1 MPRSRYWKNSRR
13 PSVSKA
19 APSATAWTNFM
30 GILRCVIPCT
40 ECRALCHAA
49 ATRATPGDRSAGDTG
64 RRARYGWR
72 EQEERHERRTGTPDS
87 PGGRAEAAGAQG
99 DTEIGRAHV

>member
-1 MPRSRYWKNSRR
+1 
-13 PSVSKA
+13 
-19 APSATAWTNFM
+19 M

-72 EQEERHERRTGTPDS
+72 EQEERHDRRTGTPDS

-99 DTEIGRAHV
+99 DPGGLGREIGRAHVCTPVTNAHLVCRLLLAKKK